1 LQSISLGTERSRRI
15 AVCLLCLALL
25 LWTEISAQAKD
36 ATIEDVIITTAS
48 RDLLLY
54 CTVKNCF
61 TEEMNRAIL
70 NGIPTTFTFHIQL
83 HRQVRFFLDKKL
95 ADMKINQ
102 TIKYD
107 ALKNEFG
114 LTLGSK
120 SDSTATI
127 KEFYEAK
134 SLLTEIN
141 GLKLASLDQ
150 IQPGRKYRVRIKA
163 SLNKVRLPFYL
174 HYILFF
180 VSLWDFETDWHEVLF
195 TLQQNQ

>member
-1 LQSISLGTERSRRI
+1 
-15 AVCLLCLALL
+15 VCLLCLALL
-25 LWTEISAQAKD
+25 LWTDVSVQAKQ
-36 ATIEDVIITTAS
+36 ATIEDIILTTTS
-48 RDLLLY
+48 ENLLLY
-54 CTVKNCF
+54 CTIKNCF

-83 HRQVRFFLDKKL
+83 HKKIRFFFDKKL
-95 ADMKINQ
+95 ADMKVNH

-107 ALKNEFG
+107 ALRNEFA

-120 SDSTATI
+120 SNSTITV
-127 KEFYEAK
+127 KEFFKAK
-134 SLLTEIN
+134 SLLTEVN

-150 IQPGRKYRVRIKA
+150 IQSDRKYCVRIKA
-163 SLNKVRLPFYL
+163 ALNKVRLPFYL

-195 TLQQNQ
+195 TLQQNR